1 MGSLMSV
8 GTDEGR
14 AQVIVRLAAA
24 WATLLALYIYADF
37 LSLYRPG
44 ELEEISSGGFG
55 PFEVSQTTLVIA
67 SLIVMVPAAMILLS
81 VLLPHGVNRRVNLI
95 LAVIYTLVN
104 VANLAAEGW
113 AYYIMFGIAEIAVTI
128 FIFITAWRWAPTRTG
143 GLT

>member
-1 MGSLMSV
+1 
-8 GTDEGR
+8 
-14 AQVIVRLAAA
+14 
-24 WATLLALYIYADF
+24 
-37 LSLYRPG
+37 
-44 ELEEISSGGFG
+44 LEEISSGGFG